1 MILYMIFGITFIH
14 AILEFVNLNVKLVY
28 WIKHYVESLYN
39 NFLFTCQSNKLYHF
53 LLVWRQ
59 IIIVPSRKAI
69 TLIEFYA
76 CWSDMQSYDLL
87 VKIQFRRGGQISLYA
102 NIVKPVYKGHSLEPE
117 NMPFLSSCLLYTGHN
132 YMHCPLIGKMRQSFI
147 DSDFLYRSAL

>member
-1 MILYMIFGITFIH
+1 
-14 AILEFVNLNVKLVY
+14 
-28 WIKHYVESLYN
+28 
-39 NFLFTCQSNKLYHF
+39 
-53 LLVWRQ
+53 
-59 IIIVPSRKAI
+59 
-69 TLIEFYA
+69 
-76 CWSDMQSYDLL
+76 MQSYDLL

-132 YMHCPLIGKMRQSFI
+132 YMHCPLIGKMMQPFI